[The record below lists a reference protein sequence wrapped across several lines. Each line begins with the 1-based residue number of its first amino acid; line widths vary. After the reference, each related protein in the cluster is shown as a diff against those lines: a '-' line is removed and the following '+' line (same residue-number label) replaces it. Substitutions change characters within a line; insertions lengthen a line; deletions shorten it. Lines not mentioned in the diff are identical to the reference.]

1 MGYKDLIKI
10 TIANFIRYVK
20 IEGTAGYSAFYF
32 IELTEQDRGC
42 QNERFGQRQKRKGK
56 LQGEGKLERENGIRI
71 FPGII
76 ILGWQRRDEKAYQDL
91 RFRAEEEAV
100 RKEGIRGGRKG
111 PDDSGSPRRDP
122 CLLRRGRSLPGTFL
136 SRGKEG
142 EHGGGDDGL

>member
-76 ILGWQRRDEKAYQDL
+76 ILGGWRRDEKAYQDL
-91 RFRAEEEAV
+91 RLRAEEEAV
-100 RKEGIRGGRKG
+100 RKEGI
-111 PDDSGSPRRDP
+111 
-122 CLLRRGRSLPGTFL
+122 
-136 SRGKEG
+136 
-142 EHGGGDDGL
+142 